1 MFNQKED
8 DGNKGK
14 LQSKQKQS
22 HAMIHFLDTNQLLK
36 SRTTVPQKALLLL
49 DESSMQDAF
58 RTLAIKTPQSNK
70 NMA

>member
-1 MFNQKED
+1 
-8 DGNKGK
+8 
-14 LQSKQKQS
+14 
-22 HAMIHFLDTNQLLK
+22 MIHFLDTNQLLK